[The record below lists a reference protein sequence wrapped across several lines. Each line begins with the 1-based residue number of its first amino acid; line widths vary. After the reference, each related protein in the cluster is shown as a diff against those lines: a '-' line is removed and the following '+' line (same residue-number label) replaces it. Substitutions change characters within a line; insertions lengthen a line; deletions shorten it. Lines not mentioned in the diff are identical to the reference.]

1 MLKDCPIIQK
11 KAQKMKQS
19 AKKEKELKR
28 AMIAAWSYS
37 DSSNSGN
44 EEEKMENLCFMA
56 NEDLIQEDETEY
68 ESLDELHYLTSL
80 NILMMN

>member
-1 MLKDCPIIQK
+1 
-11 KAQKMKQS
+11 MKQS

-68 ESLDELHYLTSL
+68 ESSNEVDYSDFL
-80 NILMMN
+80 NIRRMN